1 MENYTIYVSKDP
13 ATAADLISRYIVGGS
28 ISGELLDDY
37 VLQHGESGYCRVMV
51 FEKYYYRVSNRL
63 TLTVAIDNF
72 EGRTRVHC
80 VSGGGEQGFYSALT
94 GLPGQLCQVGLPC
107 AAELHYLT
115 PAKILSKLFLKNP

>member
-72 EGRTRVHC
+72 EGRTSVHC
-80 VSGGGEQGFYSALT
+80 VSGGGGQGVLFRFDWGSSSSFARSAYHAL
-94 GLPGQLCQVGLPC
+94 QN
-107 AAELHYLT
+107 Y
-115 PAKILSKLFLKNP
+115 II

>member
-63 TLTVAIDNF
+63 TLTGAIDNF
-72 EGRTRVHC
+72 ESRTRVHC
-80 VSGGGEQGFYSALT
+80 VTGGGGQRVSFRFDCGSSSSFARSAYHT
-94 GLPGQLCQVGLPC
+94 LPGF
-107 AAELHYLT
+107 
-115 PAKILSKLFLKNP
+115 II